1 MDIGK
6 LDAVIA
12 LDEQEV
18 DVTIYQKNGEPYTAP
33 DGKTPCTITV
43 VGEESKRVT
52 DADTATQRRMLHQ
65 RSQRLQPADILFNRI
80 FRASAAVTKWAGWT
94 SGPDTLAECTP
105 ENVRKLLRVP
115 HILSQVEAAVSG
127 HADFFKPRS
136 ET

>member
-18 DVTIYQKNGEPYTAP
+18 EVTIYQKNGEPYLAP

-43 VGEESKRVT
+43 VGEESQRVM

-65 RSQRLQPADILFNRI
+65 RSQRLQPADILYNRI
-80 FRASAAVTKWAGWT
+80 FRASAAVTRWFGWT
-94 SGPDTLAECTP
+94 MGADEASCTP

-115 HILSQVEAAVSG
+115 HILAQVEAAVTG
-127 HADFFKPRS
+127 HSDFSKPRS

>member
-6 LDAVIA
+6 MEAVIA

-18 DVTIYQKNGEPYTAP
+18 DVPIYQKNGEPYLAP

-43 VGEESKRVT
+43 VGEESKRVM

-65 RSQRLQPADILFNRI
+65 RSQRLQPADILYNRI
-80 FRASAAVTKWAGWT
+80 FRASAAVTRWFGWT
-94 SGPDTLAECTP
+94 IGETLAECTP
-105 ENVRKLLRVP
+105 ENVRKLLRAP

-127 HADFFKPRS
+127 HADFSKPRS